1 MNLLFVIFGKILVEN
16 KNKACL
22 VSLNSKS
29 EPESGSVKA
38 VGYVSEKF
46 KPNWVGLQ
54 RLTICKNSF

>member
-1 MNLLFVIFGKILVEN
+1 MEN